1 MSDYYKMLSVARHA
15 TTSEIKAAYRALAL
29 QLHPDVTGN
38 DASKAKRFQS
48 ISNAYNTLSNEE
60 KRRSYD
66 RLIGVQR
73 VSPTSA
79 HAANFYGARPRTTAY
94 ASTSSS
100 SSSSSS
106 SAQRRKTISPE
117 HFNMAA
123 WNAFHYGDNAV
134 ATPSV
139 QRKSWMNM
147 KDNAHQSYYARKA
160 QRAREGHA
168 DMTKEAGSPKEP
180 SKPPPKPNPKSDECV
195 VS

>member
-1 MSDYYKMLSVARHA
+1 MDFYKVLSVARHA

-38 DASKAKRFQS
+38 DAAKAKRFQA
-48 ISNAYNTLSNEE
+48 ISNAYNTLSNDE

-73 VSPTSA
+73 VSPTA
-79 HAANFYGARPRTTAY
+79 PHASNFYGARPRTSA
-94 ASTSSS
+94 SSS
-100 SSSSSS
+100 STSTSASSASS
-106 SAQRRKTISPE
+106 SASRRKTISPE

-147 KDNAHQSYYARKA
+147 KDNAHQNYYAKKA
-160 QRAREGHA
+160 QRAREGHPF
-168 DMTKEAGSPKEP
+168 DMTKEAGAAKEA
-180 SKPPPKPNPKSDECV
+180 SKPPPKPKSDECV